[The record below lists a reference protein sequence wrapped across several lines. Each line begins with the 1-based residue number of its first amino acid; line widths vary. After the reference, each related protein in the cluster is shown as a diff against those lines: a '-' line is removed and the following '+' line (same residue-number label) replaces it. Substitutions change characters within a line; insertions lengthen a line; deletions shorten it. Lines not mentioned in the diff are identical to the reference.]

1 MERTLVILRE
11 VRQGHVNFFIT
22 VRKGKDVL
30 EKVEVEFL

>member
-1 MERTLVILRE
+1 MERKLVILRE
-11 VRQGHVNFFIT
+11 VRQGHVNFFII